1 MLNALISESEMTID
15 ELLPEIEKKR
25 ALLES
30 LVMKKGL
37 RDPGVIF
44 LSQQLDKLL
53 NQYYWLSRS

>member
-53 NQYYWLSRS
+53 NQYYWLSRL

>member
-1 MLNALISESEMTID
+1 MLNALISEDELTIN

-25 ALLES
+25 ALLET
-30 LVMKKGL
+30 LGMKKGL

-53 NQYYWLSRS
+53 NQYYWLSRL